1 MKHLLPILCA
11 IAALSSFARAT
22 NHPNVI
28 VILVD
33 DMGWMDLSC
42 QGSDYYRTPSID
54 RLATEGMRFTNG
66 YAACAV
72 CSPTRAALQTGRY
85 PHRIGVTDW
94 IRSRFQRGRIG
105 TPAKNP
111 TEYVGG
117 RNRKFLCPPNPFWME
132 HEEISIAEVL
142 KDRGYQSG
150 YIGKWHLGDPA
161 WFPPG
166 QGYDENKGG
175 CDYGQP
181 PSYFDPYNQ
190 PKGRHETLRQGI
202 HNLPGRKKGEYL
214 THREA
219 DEAEA
224 LIRGWHEKKK
234 PFFLMVGHYAVH
246 TPIQAL
252 AEVAAK
258 YQREKKPNNAKYAA
272 MVESID
278 DSTRQILA
286 TLKELEIDKNTLI
299 IFTSDN
305 GGLDRNGSPTENAPL
320 RSGKGYAYEGGI
332 RVPFLVRWPGVIPA
346 GRVSDEPVC
355 SIDILP
361 TVVEAAGAKAPSD
374 RAIDGLS
381 LMPHLKSGGTAKL
394 LRDDLLW
401 HFPHYRHA
409 PGPYSIIRQGN
420 HKLIKFWGGPFELY
434 DLKEDLGEAR
444 NLAAT
449 MPKRVSELDTLLLK
463 RLKETGAR
471 LPRENPDYAGK

>member
-1 MKHLLPILCA
+1 
-11 IAALSSFARAT
+11 
-22 NHPNVI
+22 
-28 VILVD
+28 
-33 DMGWMDLSC
+33 
-42 QGSDYYRTPSID
+42 
-54 RLATEGMRFTNG
+54 
-66 YAACAV
+66 
-72 CSPTRAALQTGRY
+72 
-85 PHRIGVTDW
+85 
-94 IRSRFQRGRIG
+94 
-105 TPAKNP
+105 
-111 TEYVGG
+111 
-117 RNRKFLCPPNPFWME
+117 ME

-142 KDRGYQSG
+142 KGQGYQSG

-463 RLKETGAR
+463 RLKETGAK
-471 LPRENPDYAGK
+471 LPLENPDYAKK